1 MRFHEAVAAMAQG
14 SCCKS
19 QWGAIHKYDP
29 KEGGFCWMN
38 ERWMKEGIATH
49 ETIGNWEIVPDPS
62 AKPLDFFGAME
73 ALKAGKCCSSGFAIY
88 KFDGRGLAL
97 WCNNVWLK
105 TGISYSDQSSE
116 WFIVPIPEATN
127 A

>member
-1 MRFHEAVAAMAQG
+1 
-14 SCCKS
+14 
-19 QWGAIHKYDP
+19 
-29 KEGGFCWMN
+29 MN

-73 ALKAGKCCSSGFAIY
+73 ALKAGKAVRSVDDY
-88 KFDGRGLAL
+88 TYWKDKDGAMHYGKDPGDKYNG
-97 WCNNVWLK
+97 WSFEFSEVVGSWL
-105 TGISYSDQSSE
+105 
-116 WFIVPIPEATN
+116 IVPIPEATN